1 VFAEVFGNE
10 SKAFQS
16 MVSVDGGLV
25 WQPKR
30 NFQLDGSAGFALT
43 DEGDDWF
50 GSIGL
55 SFRLPG

>member
-1 VFAEVFGNE
+1 
-10 SKAFQS
+10 
-16 MVSVDGGLV
+16 MVSIDGGIA

-30 NFQLDGSAGFALT
+30 NLQLDGSAGFALT

-50 GSIGL
+50 GSLGL